1 MVSTVA
7 KNSVN
12 LSSHEACDYMHADS
26 ITKTLYLLYIM
37 IKARNIVFTFVLAT
51 IFCGVSCH
59 TW

>member
-12 LSSHEACDYMHADS
+12 LNSHEACGYMHADS
-26 ITKTLYLLYIM
+26 NVVLIVM
-37 IKARNIVFTFVLAT
+37 IKAHNIAVTFVLAT

-59 TW
+59 SW